1 MRVVLSFVLTCP
13 EFHLIMEGK
22 MCGYWKMC
30 IDREFHKNYVV
41 GQNSTLSQ
49 PLHISFWRDK
59 NSVHILEFEE
69 RM

>member
-1 MRVVLSFVLTCP
+1 
-13 EFHLIMEGK
+13 

-30 IDREFHKNYVV
+30 IDREFHKIYIV

-49 PLHISFWRDK
+49 PLRIGFWRDK

-69 RM
+69 SYLHHLLLLNL